1 DLSPGSNCSGTS
13 CCPTGQTLALSP
25 PLPQLEGYA
34 YKASVPQL
42 NDLGD
47 IAAAARSPT
56 IICEDDHR
64 MGPAHIPYAEVIEK
78 GRGRFSHYQGE
89 VVFSTSDNTDPNSN
103 GRQYRIVIPKCRGIA
118 LLIALC

>member
-1 DLSPGSNCSGTS
+1 MFRLALRLFTYACVMALFFFVSLELMDYFDLSPGSNCSGTS

-78 GRGRFSHYQGE
+78 GRG
-89 VVFSTSDNTDPNSN
+89 
-103 GRQYRIVIPKCRGIA
+103 
-118 LLIALC
+118 